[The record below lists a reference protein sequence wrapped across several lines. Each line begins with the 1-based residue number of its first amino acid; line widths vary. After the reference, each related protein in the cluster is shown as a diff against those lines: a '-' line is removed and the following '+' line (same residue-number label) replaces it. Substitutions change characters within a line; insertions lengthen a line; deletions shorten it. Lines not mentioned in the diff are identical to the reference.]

1 MTTGLGIIGA
11 GIMGERLLRAARE
24 HASDLV
30 HVTGVWDPAQAA
42 RDRIGSVMPGTAVAD
57 SAATVIEGAELVYVA
72 SPPATHLGYAGAAL
86 ARDRAVL
93 CEKPLAVDVA
103 EAVRFVAGHPTA
115 RAAVNFP
122 FASSAA
128 VDRLAAWLREGAVG
142 APQSLAI
149 EVAFAAWPRR
159 WQQEAAAWLDGPGEG
174 GFTREVVSHFLF
186 LARRL
191 LGVLV
196 LTEAQA
202 EFDAEGGSERAMRAS
217 LTAGGV
223 RATVRGKVGGT
234 AAEEE
239 NSWVLRGTGAIR
251 LRDWGYAERERPDGS
266 WAPDPDAIPHAEA
279 RPLTLRRQLE
289 GAVRMTRG
297 EAHHLATLT
306 EALEVQLV
314 VEKILAL
321 TRPGSVS
328 RV

>member
-1 MTTGLGIIGA
+1 MTVGLGIIGA

-30 HVTGVWDPAQAA
+30 HITGVWDPAKAA
-42 RDRIGSVMPGTAVAD
+42 CDRIASTLPGTAVAD
-57 SAATVIEGAELVYVA
+57 SAEAVIEGAELVYVA
-72 SPPATHLGYAGAAL
+72 SPPATHLGHAGAAL
-86 ARDRAVL
+86 ARGRAVL

-103 EAVRFVAGHPTA
+103 EATRFVAEHPSA

-122 FASSAA
+122 FASSGA
-128 VDRLAAWLREGAVG
+128 VDRLATWLREGAIG
-142 APQSLAI
+142 APQSLDI
-149 EVAFAAWPRR
+149 EVAFATWPRA
-159 WQQEAAAWLDGPGEG
+159 WQHDAAAWLNGPREG

-202 EFDAEGGSERAMRAS
+202 DFGSDGGSERALRAS
-217 LTAGGV
+217 LTVGGI
-223 RATVRGKVGGT
+223 RATVRGEVGST
-234 AAEEE
+234 AAEEQ

-251 LRDWGYAERERPDGS
+251 LRDWGFAERERPDGT
-266 WAPDPDAIPHAEA
+266 WAPDPDAVPHADA

-297 EAHHLATLT
+297 ETHHLATLT
-306 EALEVQLV
+306 EALEVQFV
-314 VEKILAL
+314 VEKMLAH
-321 TRPGSVS
+321 
-328 RV
+328 